1 MRYVLLIFAPF
12 LLFALFAPGGAT
24 TSLLSQSE
32 GESPTS
38 KGAATFAGGCFWCV
52 EADFE
57 KVAGVTE
64 VISGYSGGEE
74 VSPAYQDVA
83 SGRTGHVE
91 AAQVIFDPAQVSYSD
106 LLEVFWKHVDPTD
119 NAGQFVDRGAQYR
132 TGIFF
137 HDEAQRQLAEKSR
150 DALASSGIFDK
161 PIVTE
166 IRPLK
171 AFYPAEE
178 YHQDYYKNHSI
189 RYRYYRYN
197 SGRDQFLDKVWK
209 DNNNEFKLSETGSK
223 READVEYS
231 KPDDSTLQS
240 RLTQLQY
247 QVTQKDGTEPPF
259 QNEYWDNKADGIYV
273 DVVSGEPLF
282 SSTDKFVSGTGWP
295 SFTRPLVPTNV
306 EEKQDR
312 SLFMVRTEVR
322 SKDADSHLG
331 HLFEDGPEPTGLR
344 YCINSAS
351 LRFVP
356 KDRLQ
361 TEGLEEFLTLF
372 KE

>member
-1 MRYVLLIFAPF
+1 MKYVLFIFAP
-12 LLFALFAPGGAT
+12 LLLVALFAPGGVT
-24 TSLLSQSE
+24 TSLLSQSQ
-32 GESPTS
+32 GTNPPA
-38 KGAATFAGGCFWCV
+38 KAAATFAGGCFWCV

-64 VISGYSGGEE
+64 VISGYAGGEE
-74 VSPAYQDVA
+74 VNPSYQDVA
-83 SGRTGHVE
+83 SGMTGHAE
-91 AAQVIFDPAQVSYSD
+91 AAQVIFDPAQVSYSA

-132 TGIFF
+132 TGIFY

-150 DALASSGIFDK
+150 DALVESGIFDR

-166 IRPLK
+166 IQPLK

-197 SGRDQFLDKVWK
+197 SGRDQFLDKVWE
-209 DNNNEFKLSETGSK
+209 NNDKEFKVSEAGSK
-223 READVEYS
+223 PEADVEYS
-231 KPDDSTLQS
+231 KPDDRTLQS
-240 RLTQLQY
+240 RLTKLQY
-247 QVTQKDGTEPPF
+247 QVTQQDGTEAPF
-259 QNEYWDNKADGIYV
+259 QNEYWDNKAEGIYV

-295 SFTRPLVPTNV
+295 SFTRPLVATNV

-344 YCINSAS
+344 YCINSAA

-356 KDRLQ
+356 MDRLQ
-361 TEGLEEFLTLF
+361 EEGLEEFLTLF